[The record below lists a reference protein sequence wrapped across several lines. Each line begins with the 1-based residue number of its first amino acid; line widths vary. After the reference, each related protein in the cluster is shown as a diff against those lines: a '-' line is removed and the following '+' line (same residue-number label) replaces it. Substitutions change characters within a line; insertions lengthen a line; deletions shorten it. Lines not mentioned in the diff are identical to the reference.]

1 MCSKY
6 DIYVPTQKPTH
17 NYFEGFFFP
26 PRALFS
32 MTNSHKSKMSISD
45 FVESQDTA
53 MIRSLESDR
62 PIFKS
67 QLCRL

>member
-53 MIRSLESDR
+53 MIDPKGPVGLMAVTDL
-62 PIFKS
+62 P
-67 QLCRL
+67 Q